1 MLCHSTKHPP
11 HFVLKSSQR
20 VRDGIGGDS
29 VVSPRRGKFFQRKGR
44 GSGVF
49 EYRIDF
55 GPGYR
60 KYFSKDGEALVICL
74 AAVQSGGNSRQFP
87 LDFVLK
93 KSIDEPLLLD

>member
-1 MLCHSTKHPP
+1 
-11 HFVLKSSQR
+11 
-20 VRDGIGGDS
+20 
-29 VVSPRRGKFFQRKGR
+29 
-44 GSGVF
+44 VF

-60 KYFSKDGEALVICL
+60 NYLAKDGEALVICL

-93 KSIDEPLLLD
+93 KSIDEPLMLD